1 MAQVQIIQPY
11 QPQWEELEKVAAYCR
26 VSTDSKDQLNSYRT
40 QIGYYTNFIAQH
52 PGWELADIYAD
63 EGITGTSLEKRDEF
77 KRMLA
82 DCRAGK
88 IQRILVKSVSRFARN
103 TLELIET
110 TRELKERGVV
120 VVFEEQ
126 GIDTSQMLGEM
137 QLTLLAMAAQEES
150 TSISKNMRW
159 SIQKR
164 MENGTFITCYP
175 AYGFDL
181 KDGTL
186 YPKEEEAAIV
196 RIIVSLASQGM
207 GHQRIA
213 DYLNEQEIPPRNG
226 RKKWLGSTVGYILS
240 NEKLIGDSL
249 VQKEFTPPVLPFRKI
264 RNHGQLPKYYVAD
277 SHEGIIDPALYDNI
291 QKLAEQRRASYQNH
305 VDHLFTHRILCPD
318 CGRHFRHTESNKLGY
333 WVCSNR
339 VNGLSDCR
347 AIRISEK
354 ALVQTTLSMMG
365 KLYENLEKLLLP
377 TLSLLEEIAARQEKG
392 NQKLCEINI
401 ALADLNEK
409 AHSLQRLHNK
419 GFIEDEEFREQN
431 NALAAQRKKLSNQRA
446 KAVHGSKALETLD
459 RLRELQERLDALPE
473 IPWKFDIDLFDQLV
487 EKIVPIS
494 TTELLF
500 QLKCGLELKEVLTK

>member
-1 MAQVQIIQPY
+1 MAQVQVIQPY
-11 QPQWEELEKVAAYCR
+11 QPQSEELEKVAAYCR

-40 QIGYYTNFIAQH
+40 QIGYYTTTIAQH

-63 EGITGTSLEKRDEF
+63 EGISGTSLEKRDEF
-77 KRMLA
+77 KRMLQ
-82 DCRAGK
+82 DCRTGK

-110 TRELKERGVV
+110 TRELKELGVV

-164 MENGTFITCYP
+164 MEDGTFITCYP

-181 KDGTL
+181 KNGTL
-186 YPKEEEAAIV
+186 YPKEEEAAVV

-277 SHEGIIDPALYDNI
+277 SHEGIIDHALYDNI

-446 KAVHGSKALETLD
+446 KAVHGSKALETLG
-459 RLRELQERLDALPE
+459 RLEELQEQLDALPE
-473 IPWKFDIDLFDQLV
+473 IPWKFDIDLFDQLI

-494 TTELLF
+494 NTELLF